1 METIYRTIDGK
12 EFTEEEKAI
21 SHEENVKNN
30 LYMWDENGNRVE
42 LVNKAF
48 LLYFANPEA
57 AETFDLITEQQEGVP
72 YNFVTKNKTGFFFWD
87 EYGNEYRP
95 ITKDSIDAI
104 AMAAEMIREREDD
117 GEPKNY
123 YDYEISAEF
132 GENEQ
137 RRREINNPDGLM
149 RTVSQVIA
157 FSDCSDERVTRI
169 VYKGIEVHYT
179 GWQPGNVMEYADVN
193 GNIVW
198 SGCFPQWEH

>member
-21 SHEENVKNN
+21 SHEEHVKNN

-57 AETFDLITEQQEGVP
+57 AETFNLITEQQEGIP

-104 AMAAEMIREREDD
+104 AMAAEMIRERE
-117 GEPKNY
+117 EK
-123 YDYEISAEF
+123 
-132 GENEQ
+132 
-137 RRREINNPDGLM
+137 
-149 RTVSQVIA
+149 
-157 FSDCSDERVTRI
+157 
-169 VYKGIEVHYT
+169 
-179 GWQPGNVMEYADVN
+179 
-193 GNIVW
+193 
-198 SGCFPQWEH
+198 